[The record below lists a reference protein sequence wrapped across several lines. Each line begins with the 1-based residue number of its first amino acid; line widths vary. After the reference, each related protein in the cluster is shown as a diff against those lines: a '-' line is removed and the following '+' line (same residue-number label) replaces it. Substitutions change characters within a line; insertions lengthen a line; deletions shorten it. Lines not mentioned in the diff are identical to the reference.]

1 MIRGVGV
8 DLCPVSRV
16 MRIMARH
23 PGRFEE
29 RVFTRAER
37 AYCESRGAPA
47 QHFAARF
54 AAKEAALK
62 ALGAPAGIGWHD
74 LEVVA
79 TDGAPRLELHGPAA
93 ASAAGQGVRRA
104 HLSLSHAGDAA
115 IAFVVLEGADIDPT
129 GGLRPPAPPAEP
141 SGSPCNDEARPRLAS
156 GRGRTRGRLAL
167 RAPRL
172 HKRK

>member
-8 DLCPVSRV
+8 DLCPVSRIA
-16 MRIMARH
+16 RILERH

-29 RVFTRAER
+29 RVFTPAER
-37 AYCESRGAPA
+37 SYCSSRGWPA

-74 LEVVA
+74 LEVVSEG
-79 TDGAPRLELHGPAA
+79 GAPRLVLHGAA
-93 ASAAGQGVRRA
+93 AAAAAGLGVRRA

-115 IAFVVLEGADIDPT
+115 IAFVVLEDIP
-129 GGLRPPAPPAEP
+129 
-141 SGSPCNDEARPRLAS
+141 
-156 GRGRTRGRLAL
+156 
-167 RAPRL
+167 
-172 HKRK
+172 